1 MEKEQRCTAK
11 RQMIALMQAG
21 HPWQEAAA
29 MAGLRIGRSAAYQLL
44 QKVRTRGEAGGR
56 VLCEPNHCGWRRNGR

>member
-1 MEKEQRCTAK
+1 MIEEKAVQEKAMEKEQRCTAK

-29 MAGLRIGRSAAYQLL
+29 MAEL
-44 QKVRTRGEAGGR
+44 QNVQKRR
-56 VLCEPNHCGWRRNGR
+56 VA